1 MRALHRRRGQAAV
14 ELALGAIVFIGVLM
28 AGIHLAEY
36 AQLSLKVQDAQTFAI
51 WDASLRRVQSR
62 KDDGSTDVV
71 PFQRTLSQS
80 NGVASTAQ
88 RRFAD
93 FNGLEGT
100 DQGNTIGRALTRGSG
115 VEVRC
120 VRDDQ
125 LLSFPGTAA
134 VQGLMLDVG
143 SLRCSSSA
151 RVSAINI
158 PEKFLQRDEGGF
170 FDEAIVRRRP
180 LPVCGMGLPVE
191 GACRGSLALL
201 TNDWGLSDDET
212 EQCKLFDCGRSPYR
226 GLVQRMFGGGP
237 GGGAGAAFAS
247 RFAGAAPVTP
257 ASYFFSYSGVESGM
271 QQDLQGSEGATRF
284 NTGGAGMG
292 LVPRLQRPHCF
303 LGKRCP

>member
-1 MRALHRRRGQAAV
+1 MRALPRQRGQAAV

-36 AQLSLKVQDAQTFAI
+36 AQLSLKVQDAQTYAV

-62 KDDGSTDVV
+62 KSDGSTDVV
-71 PFQRTLSQS
+71 PFQRTMSQS
-80 NGVASTAQ
+80 SGVASTAQ

-100 DQGNTIGRALTRGSG
+100 DNGNTIGRALTKGSG
-115 VEVRC
+115 VEVKC

-170 FDEAIVRRRP
+170 FDESIVRRRP
-180 LPVCGMGLPVE
+180 IPVCGMGLPVE
-191 GACRGSLALL
+191 GNCRGALALL
-201 TNDWGLSDDET
+201 TNDWGLADDET
-212 EQCKLFDCGRSPYR
+212 AQCKLYDCSGGPYR
-226 GLVQRMFGGGP
+226 ELIHRMFGGGP
-237 GGGAGAAFAS
+237 GSGAGAAFAA

-257 ASYFFSYSGVESGM
+257 SNYFFSYSGVESGM
-271 QQDLQGSEGATRF
+271 MQDLQGSEGAPRF

-292 LVPRLQRPHCF
+292 LVPRLQRPNCF
-303 LGKRCP
+303 LGKKCP